1 MNKLK
6 VLGSSSKGNCYLLLL
21 EGETLII
28 EAGINYKEIL
38 KGLDFNIAN
47 VVGCLVTHEHKDHSK
62 AVKNLIESGI
72 DVYSSKGTFEEL
84 KVNSYRTKVINT
96 MKWQKIGNFE
106 ILPFP
111 VKHDAREPLGFLIKH
126 KEIGSLL
133 FITDTCYCEYSFKNV
148 NHILIECNFVKKILN
163 ENNISNSLRNRIL
176 ETHFEL
182 ENVAAF
188 FKASDLTK
196 VKNIMLLH
204 MSFKNSDEKVI
215 REKIES
221 VTGLPV
227 VFAKKDLMINLE
239 SS

>member
-28 EAGINYKEIL
+28 EAGITYREIL
-38 KGLDFNIAN
+38 KGLDFNIIN
-47 VVGCLVTHEHKDHSK
+47 VVGCLVSHEHKDHSK
-62 AVKNLIESGI
+62 AVKDLIENGI

-84 KVNSYRTKVINT
+84 KVKNYRTKVINT
-96 MKWQKIGNFE
+96 MKWQRIGNFE
-106 ILPFP
+106 ILPFS

-126 KEIGSLL
+126 KAIGSLL

-163 ENNISNSLRNRIL
+163 ENNISNSLRNRII

-227 VFAKKDLMINLE
+227 VFARKDLIINLE

>member
-96 MKWQKIGNFE
+96 MKWQRIGNFE

>member
-21 EGETLII
+21 ESETLII

-47 VVGCLVTHEHKDHSK
+47 VIGCLVTHEHKDHSK
-62 AVKNLIESGI
+62 AVKDLIESGI

-96 MKWQKIGNFE
+96 MKWQRIGNFE

-126 KEIGSLL
+126 KAIGSLL

-182 ENVAAF
+182 ENVATF